1 MNCLRWYMAKKD
13 NDMFEN
19 GDPWDLIVNVTATLE
34 RLILAHNNLNDDVR
48 KIVKKQAV
56 LDARM
61 QEIRRLIIDEHFM
74 DNIKRTK

>member
-1 MNCLRWYMAKKD
+1 MNCLRWYMARKD
-13 NDMFEN
+13 NDMFED

-48 KIVKKQAV
+48 NLVKKQAV
-56 LDARM
+56 LDARL
-61 QEIRRLIIDEHFM
+61 QEIRRLIIDENCM